1 MFRNSPLCDTLAEKC
16 GEKVI
21 LGDSAYPCLRNLLTP
36 YKDNG
41 NLTATERNFNM
52 KLSHCRILIEHSF
65 GMLKQKFRQLYHLKL
80 RDISLIC
87 HFIRACCVLHN
98 LCLDVEEICEETIEE
113 IHLDAPENIEENN
126 VAGHAFRNY
135 VAALL
140 FDIDH

>member
-1 MFRNSPLCDTLAEKC
+1 MYDTLAEKC

-41 NLTATERNFNM
+41 NLTAAERNFNM

-65 GMLKQKFRQLYHLKL
+65 GMLKQRFRQLYHQKL

-98 LCLDVEEICEETIEE
+98 LCLDFEDNYIENDEEPNVDI
-113 IHLDAPENIEENN
+113 PENMEENN
-126 VAGHAFRNY
+126 MAGHAFRNY

-140 FDIDH
+140 FNMDN